1 MIGNE
6 PMVVKKPKET
16 GKSVTEVP
24 AEPFR
29 SQESHIIKI
38 VGIRQKWESG
48 NLREDD

>member
-24 AEPFR
+24 AEPFWR
-29 SQESHIIKI
+29 FLSHESHIIKI
-38 VGIRQKWESG
+38 VGI
-48 NLREDD
+48 